1 MRSAN
6 TPLVSIIFPT
16 YNERGN
22 IRDLICETELY
33 LKNHVSANL
42 EFIVVDD
49 DSPDRT
55 WEVVETNFGLNGAV
69 RLIRRMN
76 ERSLASAVWSG
87 IQAAKGEIVAWMD
100 CDFSMPPFKLAEL
113 VNRVISR
120 DCDICVGS
128 RFIKGGKDIRGPTDS
143 WIAVILSRAMNF
155 SISLLLG
162 HSFKDY
168 TSGFAVARKEVFEKI
183 KFQGDY
189 GEYFIDFI
197 YKSFR
202 AGFKIVELP
211 YYCAPRRSGVSKTGN
226 NMLDYINKGYKY
238 ISLTLRLSLF
248 GNK

>member
-1 MRSAN
+1 MKN
-6 TPLVSIIFPT
+6 ENKPKVSIVLPT
-16 YNERGN
+16 YNEAEN
-22 IRDLICETELY
+22 IKDLIYETELY
-33 LKNHVSANL
+33 LKNHVSANF

-49 DSPDRT
+49 NSPDRT
-55 WEVVETNFGLNGAV
+55 WEVIETNFGSNGAV

-76 ERSLASAVWSG
+76 EKGLASAIWSG

-113 VNRVISR
+113 VNSVVSR

-128 RFIKGGKDIRGPTDS
+128 RFINGGKDIRGPTDS

-155 SISLLLG
+155 SISLFLG
-162 HSFKDY
+162 FSFKDY
-168 TSGFAVARKEVFEKI
+168 TSGFVAARKDVFEKI

-197 YKSFR
+197 YKSRR
-202 AGFKIVELP
+202 AGFNIIELP

-226 NMLDYINKGYKY
+226 NMFDYINKGYKY
-238 ISLTLRLSLF
+238 ILMTLRLSILS
-248 GNK
+248 KK